1 MAQGSMIP
9 NAIAV
14 YNKAGGGQNWFA
26 SGYYTAQKR
35 RIAIDKSTTVLVYLV
50 DHHQAI
56 RVLIAII
63 EIVCYP
69 ECEVKFV
76 VPKER
81 S

>member
-35 RIAIDKSTTVLVYLV
+35 RIAIDKITTVLVYLV

-63 EIVCYP
+63 EIACYP